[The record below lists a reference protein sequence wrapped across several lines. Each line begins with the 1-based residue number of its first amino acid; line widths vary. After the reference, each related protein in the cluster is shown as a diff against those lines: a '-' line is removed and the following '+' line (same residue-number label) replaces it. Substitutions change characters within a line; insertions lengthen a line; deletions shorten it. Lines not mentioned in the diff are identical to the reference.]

1 MILNIAINMLTPKSA
16 SGLKIA
22 GEINAISNK
31 RSEKKSQTL
40 RIFPHNVQVS
50 QCVNQASDQ

>member
-22 GEINAISNK
+22 GEINAISNR
-31 RSEKKSQTL
+31 RSEKRAKTFAFFL
-40 RIFPHNVQVS
+40 IM
-50 QCVNQASDQ
+50 CK